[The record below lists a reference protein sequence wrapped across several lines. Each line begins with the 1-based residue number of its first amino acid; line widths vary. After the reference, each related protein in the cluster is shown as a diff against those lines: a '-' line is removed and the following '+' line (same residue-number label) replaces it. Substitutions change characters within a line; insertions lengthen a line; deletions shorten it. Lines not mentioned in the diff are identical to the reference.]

1 VGAGKEYILSNSK
14 LLSVKQV
21 RRRLNKRSDG
31 AVYDLV
37 RKGILPPGVVVRLG
51 WNIQFNEDALE
62 EFIAK
67 GGTLQQAQ
75 TAIAVDKEP
84 TAIAV

>member
-1 VGAGKEYILSNSK
+1 MSK

-21 RRRLNKRSDG
+21 RKRLNKRSDG

-37 RKGILPPGVVVRLG
+37 RKNILPPGVVVRLG

-62 EFIAK
+62 DFLAR
-67 GGTLQQAQ
+67 GGTLAQ
-75 TAIAVDKEP
+75 PIEAASRLTVEEVCQK
-84 TAIAV
+84 